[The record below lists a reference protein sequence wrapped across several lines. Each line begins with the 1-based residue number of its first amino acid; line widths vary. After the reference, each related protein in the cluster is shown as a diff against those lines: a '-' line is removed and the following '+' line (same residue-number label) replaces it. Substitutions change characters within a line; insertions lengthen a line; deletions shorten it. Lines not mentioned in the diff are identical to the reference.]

1 MDVLD
6 QSKGETTLAPN
17 EKKRAAIAMSLVTKG
32 GEFLKAGQHQ
42 RALAAYRHARDILD
56 GLSVSQK
63 DNTDLGLTLSLVF
76 RKIGD
81 ALRVQGDLAEAKEAY
96 LSSLA
101 IAEGLANFHPD
112 NAELQRNRDEALA
125 ALATVS
131 DARKSGPDNVKETD
145 NAKDIAPPLPS
156 LHEALVRAAEKR
168 VAASAPAADGPI
180 AEQAAPEMP
189 VAEELRRTR
198 GRSVLDDPTGRLV
211 ENIPRKMRI
220 GVLEK
225 VEVRIARSAVE
236 GLTERMT
243 GGGRL
248 HRHEVRV
255 ADAMTVRLR
264 ALDGGFLIDPL
275 SAETCWTHKAKS
287 AGFQEK
293 DFASWRWSVTPQRR
307 GRARLLLIISAQTLD
322 ANGVAAE
329 AALPDQVIKV
339 YVRVNYGRAARK
351 VVGWGLLMVA
361 GGALN
366 AWGREL
372 YPAALDALG
381 RVSGLLDKWLQ

>member
-1 MDVLD
+1 VDVLD

-17 EKKRAAIAMSLVTKG
+17 EKKRAAIAMSLVKKG

-56 GLSVSQK
+56 RLSVSQK

-81 ALRVQGDLAEAKEAY
+81 AMRAQGDLAGAKEAY
-96 LSSLA
+96 LSGLA
-101 IAEGLANFHPD
+101 IIEGLSNFHPD
-112 NAELQRNRDEALA
+112 NAELQRHRAEAVA
-125 ALATVS
+125 ALSAVS
-131 DARKSGPDNVKETD
+131 DAIKSGPDNVKE
-145 NAKDIAPPLPS
+145 IAPPLPS
-156 LHEALVRAAEKR
+156 LHEALVRATEKR
-168 VAASAPAADGPI
+168 DAASAPTAGVQV

-198 GRSVLDDPTGRLV
+198 SRSVLDDPTGRLI
-211 ENIPRKMRI
+211 ENIPRKMRV
-220 GVLEK
+220 GALEK
-225 VEVRIARSAVE
+225 VEVRIARSDVE
-236 GLTERMT
+236 GLTERMA
-243 GGGRL
+243 GGGHL
-248 HRHEVRV
+248 HRHDVRV

-264 ALDGGFLIDPL
+264 APDGGFLIDPL
-275 SAETCWTHKAKS
+275 SAETCWTHKAKG
-287 AGFQEK
+287 AGLQEH

-307 GRARLLLIISAQTLD
+307 GQARLLLIISAQTLD

-339 YVRVNYGRAARK
+339 HVRVNYGSTVRK
-351 VVGWGLLMVA
+351 VAGWGLLMVA
-361 GGALN
+361 GGALS

-372 YPAALDALG
+372 YPAALDALA
-381 RVSGLLDKWLQ
+381 RVWWSLEKLAQ

>member
-6 QSKGETTLAPN
+6 QSKSKSRLAPN
-17 EKKRAAIAMSLVTKG
+17 EKKRAAIAMSLVKKG
-32 GEFLKAGQHQ
+32 GEFLKAGEHE

-63 DNTDLGLTLSLVF
+63 GNTDLGLTLSLVF

-81 ALRVQGDLAEAKEAY
+81 AMRAQGDLEGAKEAY

-101 IAEGLANFHPD
+101 IIEGLTNFHPD
-112 NAELQRNRDEALA
+112 NGELQRHRADATA
-125 ALATVS
+125 ALTTVRDAIGSGS
-131 DARKSGPDNVKETD
+131 DNS
-145 NAKDIAPPLPS
+145 KDIAPPFPS
-156 LHEALVRAAEKR
+156 LHEALERAAER
-168 VAASAPAADGPI
+168 RDAASVPAPERQVT
-180 AEQAAPEMP
+180 EQAAPDMA

-198 GRSVLDDPTGRLV
+198 GRSVLDDPTGRLI
-211 ENIPRKMRI
+211 ENIPRKMRL
-220 GVLEK
+220 GALET
-225 VEVRIARSAVE
+225 VEVRIARSDVE
-236 GLTERMT
+236 GLTARMA

-248 HRHEVRV
+248 HGHEVRV

-264 ALDGGFLIDPL
+264 APDGGFLIDPL

-287 AGFQEK
+287 AGLQAN

-307 GRARLLLIISAQTLD
+307 GKARLLLIISAQTLD
-322 ANGVAAE
+322 ASGVTAE

-339 YVRVNYGRAARK
+339 YVRVNYGRTVRRVA
-351 VVGWGLLMVA
+351 GWGLLMVA

-372 YPAALDALG
+372 YPAALEVVGRAWALLE
-381 RVSGLLDKWLQ
+381 RWSP

>member
-17 EKKRAAIAMSLVTKG
+17 EKKRAAIAMSLVKKG

-56 GLSVSQK
+56 ALSVSQK

-81 ALRVQGDLAEAKEAY
+81 AMRAQGDLEGAKEAY
-96 LSSLA
+96 LSSLS
-101 IAEGLANFHPD
+101 IIEGLSNFHPD
-112 NAELQRNRDEALA
+112 NAELQRHRAEAVA
-125 ALATVS
+125 ALSAVS
-131 DARKSGPDNVKETD
+131 DAIKSGPDNVKE
-145 NAKDIAPPLPS
+145 IAPPLPS
-156 LHEALVRAAEKR
+156 LHEALVRATEKR
-168 VAASAPAADGPI
+168 DAASAPTAGSQV

-198 GRSVLDDPTGRLV
+198 SRSVLDDPTGRLI
-211 ENIPRKMRI
+211 ENIPRKMRV
-220 GVLEK
+220 GALEK
-225 VEVRIARSAVE
+225 VEVRIARSDVE

-243 GGGRL
+243 GGGHL
-248 HRHEVRV
+248 HRHDVRV

-264 ALDGGFLIDPL
+264 APDGGFLIDPL
-275 SAETCWTHKAKS
+275 SAETCWTHKAKG
-287 AGFQEK
+287 AGLPEH

-307 GRARLLLIISAQTLD
+307 GQARLLLIISAQTLD

-339 YVRVNYGRAARK
+339 HVRVNYGRTVRK
-351 VVGWGLLMVA
+351 VAGWGLLMVA
-361 GGALN
+361 GGALS

-372 YPAALDALG
+372 YPAALDALA
-381 RVSGLLDKWLQ
+381 RVWWSLEKLAQ